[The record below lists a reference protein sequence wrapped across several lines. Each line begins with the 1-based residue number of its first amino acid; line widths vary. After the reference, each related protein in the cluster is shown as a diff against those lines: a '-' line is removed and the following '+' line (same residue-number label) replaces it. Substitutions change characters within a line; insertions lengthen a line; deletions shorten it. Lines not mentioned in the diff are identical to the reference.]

1 MSKIKVKVIPKSKHK
16 ALKYEDDTLKIWLS
30 SAPEGGKANAELVRI
45 LAKLLEIPKSS
56 ITIIKGL
63 STRNKIVDIEGI
75 SNQDIKKIV

>member
-45 LAKLLEIPKSS
+45 LAKLLKIPKSS